1 MQIPMILFTIIIE
14 WKQPTTEKQL
24 AEYQQQQMIQQL
36 EQARLNQL
44 SQLPEYCTR
53 L

>member
-14 WKQPTTEKQL
+14 RKTVKPEEAASQ
-24 AEYQQQQMIQQL
+24 YQQQQMIQQL
-36 EQARLNQL
+36 ENKRWEQI

-53 L
+53 W

>member
-14 WKQPTTEKQL
+14 RKTYTPEEL
-24 AEYQQQQMIQQL
+24 ALRYRQEQTLRAL
-36 EQARLNQL
+36 EQRRWEQI
-44 SQLPEYCTR
+44 SQFPAYCTR

>member
-1 MQIPMILFTIIIE
+1 MQIPMILFTVIIE
-14 WKQPTTEKQL
+14 RKKVKPEEV
-24 AEYQQQQMIQQL
+24 ASHYQQQQMIQQL
-36 EQARLNQL
+36 ESKRWEQI

>member
-14 WKQPTTEKQL
+14 RKTAKPEEMASQ
-24 AEYQQQQMIQQL
+24 YQQQQMIQQL
-36 EQARLNQL
+36 ENKRWEQI

-53 L
+53 W

>member
-14 WKQPTTEKQL
+14 RKQATPEELAAQFQL
-24 AEYQQQQMIQQL
+24 EQTIQQL
-36 EQARLNQL
+36 ENKRWEQI

-53 L
+53 M